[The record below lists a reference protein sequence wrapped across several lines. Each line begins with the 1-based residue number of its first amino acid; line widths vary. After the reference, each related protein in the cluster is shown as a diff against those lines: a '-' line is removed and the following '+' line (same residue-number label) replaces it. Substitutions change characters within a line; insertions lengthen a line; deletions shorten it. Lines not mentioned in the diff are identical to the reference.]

1 MSPDRLV
8 YMANQIGKFFEV
20 QRADEVVPGIA
31 NHIRKF
37 WDPRMRE
44 AIFAYNELSATRQRS
59 RAGIANHIKKF
70 WTPRMRKAI
79 FAYMDA
85 GGEGIDPPVREALDQ
100 LQAEL
105 AEGKSSLGEQSSF
118 QGT

>member
-31 NHIRKF
+31 NHIKKF
-37 WDPRMRE
+37 WDPRMRT
-44 AIFAYNELSATRQRS
+44 AIFAY
-59 RAGIANHIKKF
+59 I
-70 WTPRMRKAI
+70 
-79 FAYMDA
+79 DA
-85 GGEGIDPPVREALDQ
+85 GGEGIDPPVREALLKLKEEARQ
-100 LQAEL
+100 PGGA
-105 AEGKSSLGEQSSF
+105 KSIVETSF

>member
-31 NHIRKF
+31 
-37 WDPRMRE
+37 D
-44 AIFAYNELSATRQRS
+44 
-59 RAGIANHIKKF
+59 HIKKF
-70 WTPRMRKAI
+70 WDPRMRKAI
-79 FAYMDA
+79 FAYIDE
-85 GGEGIDPPVREALDQ
+85 GGDGLDPQVREAILY
-100 LQAEL
+100 LKEHA
-105 AEGKSSLGEQSSF
+105 GKPGHSTETSF

>member
-20 QRADEVVPGIA
+20 QRADEVIPGIA
-31 NHIRKF
+31 NHIQKF
-37 WDPRMRE
+37 WDPRMRKE
-44 AIFAYNELSATRQRS
+44 
-59 RAGIANHIKKF
+59 
-70 WTPRMRKAI
+70 I

-85 GGEGIDPPVREALDQ
+85 GGEGIDPPVREALEK
-100 LQAEL
+100 LKAEAAQA
-105 AEGKSSLGEQSSF
+105 GTSSLGAQSSF